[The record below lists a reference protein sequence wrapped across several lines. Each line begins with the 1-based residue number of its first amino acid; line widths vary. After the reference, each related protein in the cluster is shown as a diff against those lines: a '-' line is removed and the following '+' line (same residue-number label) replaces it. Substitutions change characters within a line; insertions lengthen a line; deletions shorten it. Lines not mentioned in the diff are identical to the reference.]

1 MPAGKILPL
10 YREKKKKGWHLPA
23 FFLSE
28 KVLIDARRPVD
39 KRRTIAKKR
48 TLNQC
53 LTSAFLVGVA
63 GLEPTASWSR
73 TKHATKLRYTPG

>member
-1 MPAGKILPL
+1 MLAGKILPL
-10 YREKKKKGWHLPA
+10 YREKRKKGWHLPA

-28 KVLIDARRPVD
+28 KVFICARRPVE
-39 KRRTIAKKR
+39 KR